1 MAELEHILEYLREF
15 NIISVALR
23 LTMSVILAGLI
34 GMERGRRGRAA
45 GLRTHILV
53 CLGAAMASLLGVFVT
68 KELELSSDAS
78 RIAAQVISGI
88 GFLGA
93 GTIVIKGRFRVSG
106 LTTAAGLWAT
116 AAIGLALGYA
126 FFEGALIATF
136 LTVVTITILSHFE
149 ARIYRKNARASIY
162 IELSN
167 VTAVNATSTM
177 LTTEYHAIDL
187 QVTPPRSG
195 IQNHVGFEATVYLGL
210 LKISEEELIRQVSE
224 KPDVVFVLESV

>member
-1 MAELEHILEYLREF
+1 MTQLEQIFEYLRDY
-15 NIISVALR
+15 NIISVAVR
-23 LTMSVILAGLI
+23 LTMSVILGGLI

-68 KELELSSDAS
+68 KELALSSDAS

-93 GTIVIKGRFRVSG
+93 GTIITKGRFRVSG

-126 FFEGALIATF
+126 FFEGALIATA
-136 LTVVTITILSHFE
+136 LTVVTITVLSNFE
-149 ARIYRKNARASIY
+149 ARIYRKNARVGIY
-162 IELSN
+162 LELSSA
-167 VTAVNATSTM
+167 TAVNATADM
-177 LTTEYHAIDL
+177 LAKEYRAIDL

-210 LKISEEELIRQVSE
+210 LKLSEEELIKQVTE

>member
-1 MAELEHILEYLREF
+1 MASVEQIFEYLRDF
-15 NIISVALR
+15 NIISVAVR
-23 LTMSVILAGLI
+23 LTLSVFLGGLI

-53 CLGAAMASLLGVFVT
+53 CLGAAMASLLGVFIT
-68 KELELSSDAS
+68 KELEISSDAG

-116 AAIGLALGYA
+116 ASIGLALGYA
-126 FFEGALIATF
+126 FFEGALIAAF

-149 ARIYRKNARASIY
+149 ARIYRRNARASVY
-162 IELSN
+162 IELAT
-167 VTAVNATSTM
+167 VHAVNTTSTM
-177 LTTEYHAIDL
+177 LAKEYRAIDL

-195 IQNHVGFEATVYLGL
+195 IQNHVGFEATVYLGY
-210 LKISEEELIRQVSE
+210 LKISEEELIRRISE
-224 KPDVVFVLESV
+224 EPDVVFVLESV

>member
-162 IELSN
+162 IELSS
-167 VTAVNATSTM
+167 VTAVNATSAM
-177 LTTEYHAIDL
+177 LTNEYHAIDL

>member
-1 MAELEHILEYLREF
+1 MAELEHIWEYLREF
-15 NIISVALR
+15 NIISVAVR
-23 LTMSVILAGLI
+23 LTLSVILGGLI

-53 CLGAAMASLLGVFVT
+53 CLGAAMASLLGVFAT

-162 IELSN
+162 IELSS
-167 VTAVNATSTM
+167 VTAVNATSAM
-177 LTTEYHAIDL
+177 LTNEYHAIDL

>member
-1 MAELEHILEYLREF
+1 MEQLEQILEYLRDY
-15 NIISVALR
+15 NIISVAVR
-23 LTMSVILAGLI
+23 LTLSVILGGLI

-126 FFEGALIATF
+126 FLEGALIAAF

-167 VTAVNATSTM
+167 VTAVNATAAM
-177 LTTEYHAIDL
+177 LAAEYHAIDL

-195 IQNHVGFEATVYLGL
+195 IQNHVGFEATVYLGM
-210 LKISEEELIRQVSE
+210 LKISEEELIKQVSE

>member
-1 MAELEHILEYLREF
+1 MSTVLQFLEYIREL
-15 NIISVALR
+15 NMASIAIR
-23 LTMSVILAGLI
+23 LTLSVILGGLI

-53 CLGAAMASLLGVFVT
+53 CMGAAMASLLGVFIT
-68 KELELSSDAS
+68 EELDISSDAS

-93 GTIVIKGRFRVSG
+93 GTIVTKGRFRVSG

-126 FFEGALIATF
+126 FFEGALVATF

-162 IELSN
+162 IELAS
-167 VTAVNATSTM
+167 VAAVTSTSAM
-177 LTTEYHAIDL
+177 LTKDYHAIDL

-195 IQNHVGFEATVYLGL
+195 IHDHVGFEATIYLGY
-210 LKISEEELIRQVSE
+210 LKISEEELIRQISE
-224 KPDVVFVLESV
+224 KPNVVFVLESV

>member
-1 MAELEHILEYLREF
+1 MQQLEAFVAYLRDF
-15 NIISVALR
+15 NLVSVTIRLVLCIILG
-23 LTMSVILAGLI
+23 GLI

-68 KELELSSDAS
+68 KELGLSSDAS

-93 GTIVIKGRFRVSG
+93 GTIVVKGRFRVSG

-116 AAIGLALGYA
+116 AAIGLALGYG
-126 FFEGALIATF
+126 FYEGAIIAVIM
-136 LTVVTITILSHFE
+136 TVVTITVLSRFE
-149 ARIYRKNARASIY
+149 SRIYRKTERLSIY
-162 IELSN
+162 IELDLL
-167 VTAVNATSTM
+167 TSVHEM
-177 LTTEYHAIDL
+177 SALLVKEYHAIDL

-195 IQNHVGFEATVYLGL
+195 TQNCVGLEATVYLGT
-210 LKISEEELIRQVSE
+210 LKMQEQELFDQIREQPHVI
-224 KPDVVFVLESV
+224 FVLESV

>member
-1 MAELEHILEYLREF
+1 MTAIQEIFEYLRELSLAS
-15 NIISVALR
+15 IAVR
-23 LTMSVILAGLI
+23 LTLSVILGGFI

-68 KELELSSDAS
+68 KELEISSDAS

-116 AAIGLALGYA
+116 ASIGLALGYA
-126 FFEGALIATF
+126 FFEGALIAAF

-162 IELSN
+162 IELGS
-167 VTAVNATSTM
+167 VTAVNPTSAM
-177 LTTEYHAIDL
+177 LIHEYHALDL

-210 LKISEEELIRQVSE
+210 LKISEEELIRKISE

>member
-1 MAELEHILEYLREF
+1 MQQIEVVLEYLRDF
-15 NIISVALR
+15 HIVSVAVR
-23 LTMSVILAGLI
+23 LTLSVILGGFI

-53 CLGAAMASLLGVFVT
+53 CLGAAMASLLGVFIT
-68 KELELSSDAS
+68 KELEISSDAG

-116 AAIGLALGYA
+116 ASIGLALGYA
-126 FFEGALIATF
+126 FFEGALIAAF

-149 ARIYRKNARASIY
+149 ARIYRRNARASVY
-162 IELSN
+162 IELAT
-167 VTAVNATSTM
+167 VHAVNTTSTM
-177 LTTEYHAIDL
+177 LAKEYRAIDL

-195 IQNHVGFEATVYLGL
+195 IQNHVGFEATVYLGY
-210 LKISEEELIRQVSE
+210 LKISEEELIRRISE
-224 KPDVVFVLESV
+224 EPDVVFVLESV

>member
-1 MAELEHILEYLREF
+1 MQQMEVFFDYLREL
-15 NIISVALR
+15 NMVSISAR
-23 LTMSVILAGLI
+23 LILSVILGGLI

-53 CLGAAMASLLGVFVT
+53 CLGAAMASLLGVFIT
-68 KELELSSDAS
+68 KELEISSDAG

-106 LTTAAGLWAT
+106 LTTAS
-116 AAIGLALGYA
+116 IGLALGYA
-126 FFEGALIATF
+126 FFEGALIAAF

-149 ARIYRKNARASIY
+149 ARIYRRNARASIY
-162 IELSN
+162 IELST
-167 VTAVNATSTM
+167 VSAVNATSTM
-177 LTTEYHAIDL
+177 LAKEYHAIDL

-195 IQNHVGFEATVYLGL
+195 IQNHVGFEATVYLGI
-210 LKISEEELIRQVSE
+210 LKISEEELIREISD

>member
-93 GTIVIKGRFRVSG
+93 GTIVIKGRFRVSD

-162 IELSN
+162 IELSS
-167 VTAVNATSTM
+167 VTAVNATSAM
-177 LTTEYHAIDL
+177 LTNEYHAIDL

>member
-1 MAELEHILEYLREF
+1 ME
-15 NIISVALR
+15 VALSYINLNTYLIVLLR
-23 LTMSVILAGLI
+23 LVTSVVLGGLI
-34 GMERGRRGRAA
+34 GIERASSKHDA
-45 GLRTHILV
+45 GLRTHIIV
-53 CLGAAMASLLGVFVT
+53 CLGAASVMITSQLIAERYGNVTDMTRLG
-68 KELELSSDAS
+68 
-78 RIAAQVISGI
+78 AQVISGI

-116 AAIGLALGYA
+116 ASIGLALGYA

-149 ARIYRKNARASIY
+149 ARIYRRNARASIY
-162 IELSN
+162 IELST
-167 VTAVNATSTM
+167 VTAVNATSAM
-177 LTTEYHAIDL
+177 LAKEYHAIDL

-195 IQNHVGFEATVYLGL
+195 IQNHVGFEATVYLGI

>member
-1 MAELEHILEYLREF
+1 MQQIEVVLEYLRDF
-15 NIISVALR
+15 HIVSVAVR
-23 LTMSVILAGLI
+23 LTLSVILGGLI

-53 CLGAAMASLLGVFVT
+53 CLGAAMASLLGVFIT
-68 KELELSSDAS
+68 QELEISSDAG

-116 AAIGLALGYA
+116 ASIGLALGYA
-126 FFEGALIATF
+126 FFEGALIAAF

-149 ARIYRKNARASIY
+149 ARIYRRNARASVY
-162 IELSN
+162 IELAT
-167 VTAVNATSTM
+167 VHAVNTTSTM
-177 LTTEYHAIDL
+177 LAKEYRAIDL

-195 IQNHVGFEATVYLGL
+195 IQNHVGFEATVYLGY
-210 LKISEEELIRQVSE
+210 LKISEEELIRRISE
-224 KPDVVFVLESV
+224 EPDVVFVLESV

>member
-1 MAELEHILEYLREF
+1 MQQIEAVLEYLREF
-15 NIISVALR
+15 NIASVAVR
-23 LTMSVILAGLI
+23 LTLSVILGGLI

-68 KELELSSDAS
+68 KELEIASDAS

-116 AAIGLALGYA
+116 ASIGLALGYA
-126 FFEGALIATF
+126 FFEGALIAAF

-149 ARIYRKNARASIY
+149 ARIYRRNARASIY
-162 IELSN
+162 IELGT
-167 VTAVNATSTM
+167 VTAVNATSAM
-177 LTTEYHAIDL
+177 LAKEYRAIDL

-195 IQNHVGFEATVYLGL
+195 IQNHVGFEATVYLGY
-210 LKISEEELIRQVSE
+210 LKISEEELIRQISE
-224 KPDVVFVLESV
+224 KPDVIFVLESV

>member
-1 MAELEHILEYLREF
+1 MEQLEQILEYLRDY
-15 NIISVALR
+15 NIISVAVR
-23 LTMSVILAGLI
+23 LTLSVILGGLI

-93 GTIVIKGRFRVSG
+93 GTLVIKGRFRVSG

-126 FFEGALIATF
+126 FLEGALIAAF

-167 VTAVNATSTM
+167 VTAVNATAAM
-177 LTTEYHAIDL
+177 LAAEYHAIDL

-195 IQNHVGFEATVYLGL
+195 IQNHVGFEATVYLGM
-210 LKISEEELIRQVSE
+210 LKISEEELIKQVSE
-224 KPDVVFVLESV
+224 KPDVVFALESV

>member
-1 MAELEHILEYLREF
+1 MSTVLQFLEYIREL
-15 NIISVALR
+15 NMASIAVR
-23 LTMSVILAGLI
+23 LTLSVILGGLI

-53 CLGAAMASLLGVFVT
+53 CMGAAMASLLGVFIT
-68 KELELSSDAS
+68 KELDLSSDAS

-93 GTIVIKGRFRVSG
+93 GTIVTKGRFRVSG

-126 FFEGALIATF
+126 FFEGALVATF

-162 IELSN
+162 IELAS
-167 VTAVNATSTM
+167 VAAVTSTSAM
-177 LTTEYHAIDL
+177 LTKDYHAIDL

-195 IQNHVGFEATVYLGL
+195 IHDHVGFEATIYLGY
-210 LKISEEELIRQVSE
+210 LKISEEELIRQISE
-224 KPDVVFVLESV
+224 KPNVVFVLESV

>member
-1 MAELEHILEYLREF
+1 MAVSEQVITYLRDF
-15 NIISVALR
+15 NIVSVGLR
-23 LTMSVILAGLI
+23 LIFSVILGGLI

-53 CLGAAMASLLGVFVT
+53 CLGAAMASLLGVFAVA
-68 KELELSSDAS
+68 ELKLSADSS

-116 AAIGLALGYA
+116 ASIGLALGYG
-126 FFEGALIATF
+126 FFEGALFATL
-136 LTVVTITILSHFE
+136 LTVVTITVLSHFE
-149 ARIYRKNARASIY
+149 AKIYRRNARASIY
-162 IELSN
+162 IELSA
-167 VTAVNATSTM
+167 VTAVNATSAM
-177 LTTEYHAIDL
+177 LAKEYHAIDL

-195 IQNHVGFEATVYLGL
+195 IQNHVGFEATIYLGI
-210 LKISEEELIRQVSE
+210 LKITEEELIQQISQ

>member
-1 MAELEHILEYLREF
+1 MASIA
-15 NIISVALR
+15 IR
-23 LTMSVILAGLI
+23 LTLSVILGGLI

-53 CLGAAMASLLGVFVT
+53 CMGAAMASLLGVFIIE
-68 KELELSSDAS
+68 ELDTSSDAS

-93 GTIVIKGRFRVSG
+93 GTIVTKGRFRVSG

-126 FFEGALIATF
+126 FFEGALVATF

-162 IELSN
+162 IELAS
-167 VTAVNATSTM
+167 VAAVTSTSAM
-177 LTTEYHAIDL
+177 LTKDYHAIDL

-195 IQNHVGFEATVYLGL
+195 IHDHVGFEATVYLGH
-210 LKISEEELIRQVSE
+210 LKISEEELIRQISE
-224 KPDVVFVLESV
+224 KPSVVFVLESV

>member
-1 MAELEHILEYLREF
+1 MEQLEQIFEYLRNY
-15 NIISVALR
+15 NIISVAVR
-23 LTMSVILAGLI
+23 LTLSVILGGLI

-126 FFEGALIATF
+126 FFEGAMIAAF

-162 IELSN
+162 IELSS
-167 VTAVNATSTM
+167 VTAVNATSAM

-195 IQNHVGFEATVYLGL
+195 IQNHVGFEATVYLGI
-210 LKISEEELIRQVSE
+210 LKISEEELIKQVSE

>member
-1 MAELEHILEYLREF
+1 MHQVEAVLEYLRDY
-15 NIISVALR
+15 NIISVAVR
-23 LTMSVILAGLI
+23 LTLSVILGGLI

-53 CLGAAMASLLGVFVT
+53 CLGAAMASLLGVFAT

-126 FFEGALIATF
+126 FFEGALIAAF

-149 ARIYRKNARASIY
+149 ARIYRKTARASIY

-195 IQNHVGFEATVYLGL
+195 IQNHVGFEATVYLGI
-210 LKISEEELIRQVSE
+210 LKISEEELIKQVSE

>member
-1 MAELEHILEYLREF
+1 MQTVEQIWDYLRDY
-15 NIISVALR
+15 NIASVAVR
-23 LTMSVILAGLI
+23 LTLSVILGGLI

-68 KELELSSDAS
+68 QELEIASDAS

-126 FFEGALIATF
+126 FFEGALIAAF

-167 VTAVNATSTM
+167 VSAVNKTSSM
-177 LTTEYHAIDL
+177 LAREYKAIDL

-224 KPDVVFVLESV
+224 KPNVVFVLESV

>member
-167 VTAVNATSTM
+167 VTAVNATSAM
-177 LTTEYHAIDL
+177 LTNEYHAIDL

-210 LKISEEELIRQVSE
+210 LKISEEELIRLVSE

>member
-1 MAELEHILEYLREF
+1 MAAIEQIMEYLRDF
-15 NIISVALR
+15 NIISIAAR
-23 LTMSVILAGLI
+23 LVLSVLFGGLI

-53 CLGAAMASLLGVFVT
+53 CLGAAMASLLGVFVAG
-68 KELELSSDAS
+68 EMDLSSDAT

-116 AAIGLALGYA
+116 AAIGLALGYG
-126 FFEGALIATF
+126 FFEGALISTF

-149 ARIYRKNARASIY
+149 ARIYRRNARASIY

-167 VTAVNATSTM
+167 VTAVNTTAAM
-177 LTTEYHAIDL
+177 LANEYRAIDL

-210 LKISEEELIRQVSE
+210 LKKSEEELIQEISG
-224 KPDVVFVLESV
+224 KPNVVFVLESV

>member
-1 MAELEHILEYLREF
+1 MHQVEAVLEYLRDY
-15 NIISVALR
+15 NIISVAVR
-23 LTMSVILAGLI
+23 LTLSVILGGLI

-53 CLGAAMASLLGVFVT
+53 CLGAAMASLLGVFAT

-126 FFEGALIATF
+126 FFEGALIAAF

-195 IQNHVGFEATVYLGL
+195 IQNHVGFEATVYLGI
-210 LKISEEELIRQVSE
+210 LKISEEELIKQVSE

>member
-1 MAELEHILEYLREF
+1 MTAIQEFFEYLREL
-15 NIISVALR
+15 NMVSIALR
-23 LTMSVILAGLI
+23 LTLSVILGGFI

-68 KELELSSDAS
+68 KELEISSDAS

-116 AAIGLALGYA
+116 ASIGLALGYA
-126 FFEGALIATF
+126 FFEGALIAAF

-162 IELSN
+162 IELGN
-167 VTAVNATSTM
+167 VTAVNATATM
-177 LTTEYHAIDL
+177 LAKEYHAIDL

-210 LKISEEELIRQVSE
+210 LKISEEELIRQISE

>member
-1 MAELEHILEYLREF
+1 MQHMEAFFDYLREL
-15 NIISVALR
+15 NMASISAR
-23 LTMSVILAGLI
+23 LVLSVILGGLI

-53 CLGAAMASLLGVFVT
+53 CLGAAMASLLGVFIT
-68 KELELSSDAS
+68 KELEISSDAG

-116 AAIGLALGYA
+116 ASIGLALGYA

-136 LTVVTITILSHFE
+136 L
-149 ARIYRKNARASIY
+149 R
-162 IELSN
+162 
-167 VTAVNATSTM
+167 
-177 LTTEYHAIDL
+177 
-187 QVTPPRSG
+187 
-195 IQNHVGFEATVYLGL
+195 
-210 LKISEEELIRQVSE
+210 
-224 KPDVVFVLESV
+224 

>member
-1 MAELEHILEYLREF
+1 MEQLEQILEYLRDY
-15 NIISVALR
+15 NIISVAVR
-23 LTMSVILAGLI
+23 LTLSVILGGLI

-53 CLGAAMASLLGVFVT
+53 CLGATMASLLGVFVT

-126 FFEGALIATF
+126 FLEGALIAAF

-167 VTAVNATSTM
+167 VTAVNATAAM
-177 LTTEYHAIDL
+177 LAAEYHAIDL

-195 IQNHVGFEATVYLGL
+195 IQNHVGFEATVYLGI
-210 LKISEEELIRQVSE
+210 LKISEEELIKQVSE